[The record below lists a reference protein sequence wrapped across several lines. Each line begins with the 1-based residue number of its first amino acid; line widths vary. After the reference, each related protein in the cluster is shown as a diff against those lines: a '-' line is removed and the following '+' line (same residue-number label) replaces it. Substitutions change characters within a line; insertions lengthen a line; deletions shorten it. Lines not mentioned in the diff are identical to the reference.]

1 VSDATLESVL
11 TDVEAAAD
19 QALRAAG
26 AAHRDLKRARA
37 AAAVG
42 NVRDLR
48 RSLEAAEASTA
59 GLAEAARELRG
70 TYDFD
75 EDDHL
80 ASGAYTSELLAAAKE
95 ADLAMVEEDD
105 RLLAYPSL
113 LRVLPADTSIE
124 IDRRKERRLRP
135 SVLVRML
142 RDAQRRTPRFQAQR
156 FVESL
161 AAAYDL
167 ELSRRSAAPGDVVR
181 LADLY
186 KLLTLLP
193 TARGDYSIQEFT
205 RDLYLTDQQ
214 GQVSAKD
221 GRVLQWSA
229 SSGTRG
235 AGVLTTVSRTGQQ
248 QRYWGISFVAGSVT

>member
-1 VSDATLESVL
+1 MSDATLESVL
-11 TDVEAAAD
+11 TDVEASAD
-19 QALRAAG
+19 QALRTANG
-26 AAHRDLKRARA
+26 ALRDLKRARA

-48 RSLEAAEASTA
+48 RSLEAAEASA
-59 GLAEAARELRG
+59 AALAEAARELRG

-75 EDDHL
+75 ENDYL
-80 ASGAYTSELLAAAKE
+80 SSGAYTAELLAAAKE
-95 ADLAMVEEDD
+95 SDLAMIEEDD

-113 LRVLPADTSIE
+113 LRVLAADTSIE
-124 IDRRKERRLRP
+124 IDRKKERRLRP
-135 SVLVRML
+135 SVLVGML
-142 RDAQRRTPRFQAQR
+142 RDAQRRTPRFQVQR
-156 FVESL
+156 FVDSL

-167 ELSRRSAAPGDVVR
+167 EVSRRSAAPGDVVR

-186 KLLTLLP
+186 KVLTLLP
-193 TARGDYSIQEFT
+193 SARGDYSIQEFT

-214 GQVSAKD
+214 GQVAAKD
-221 GRVLQWSA
+221 GRLLQWSA

-248 QRYWGISFVAGSVT
+248 QRYWGISFFAGSAS